1 MPYIYTLWCG
11 TAIAV
16 NIKTS
21 YMSTFKSINPYTQE
35 TIAEYAAHT
44 EAETEQRL
52 AWGHQAFRQS
62 RQIPLQQRC
71 DWMIH
76 LAALLKAQ
84 ADEHAAIITREMGK
98 TLKEAKAEVLKCA
111 DSAEYYAHHITE
123 MLQHKTIISDAQQS
137 YVAYEPKGIVL
148 AIMPWNFPYWQV
160 FRFAIPNILAGNTG
174 LLKHASNVSGC
185 ALAIEKL
192 FLEAG
197 FPEGSFQAVLVNS
210 KNIAPLIADTRIQG
224 VTLTGSTGAGM
235 SVAQLAG
242 KYIKKTVLELGGSD
256 PFIVL
261 KDADI
266 EEAAKIAVKARMQ
279 NAGQSC
285 IAAKRWIVE
294 NAVLD
299 NFTDRVSKLLKQMK
313 QGDPFSADTD
323 MGPMARPDLADELA
337 QQLSKTIAQGASLV
351 LGGQQDKANFAPTLL
366 TGVRAGMAAFDE
378 ETFGPLAVI
387 IPASDEQHAI
397 QLANQTPFG
406 LGSALWTTDLEK
418 ARRLATQIESGN
430 VFINAMVR
438 SDARLPFGGVKQSGY
453 GRELSIE
460 GTHEFLNVK
469 TVYIA

>member
-1 MPYIYTLWCG
+1 
-11 TAIAV
+11 
-16 NIKTS
+16 
-21 YMSTFKSINPYTQE
+21 MSTFKSINPYTQE

-44 EAETEQRL
+44 EAEIEQRL
-52 AWGHQAFRQS
+52 AWGYQAFRQS
-62 RQIPLQQRC
+62 RNAPLQERC
-71 DWMIH
+71 NRMIK
-76 LAALLKAQ
+76 LAALLKVQ

-98 TLKEAKAEVLKCA
+98 TLREAKAEVLKCA
-111 DSAEYYAHHITE
+111 DSAEYYAQHITE
-123 MLQHKTIISDAQQS
+123 MLQFKAVLSDAQQS

-197 FPEGSFQAVLVNS
+197 FPEGTFQAVLVNS
-210 KNIAPLIADTRIQG
+210 KNIEPLIADTRIQG
-224 VTLTGSTGAGM
+224 VTLTGSTIAGM

-261 KDADI
+261 KDANI

-294 NAVLD
+294 KSILD
-299 NFTDRVSKLLKQMK
+299 NFTDRVSQLLGQVK
-313 QGDPFSADTD
+313 QGDPFHPDTN
-323 MGPMARPDLADELA
+323 MGPMARPDLAAELA
-337 QQLSKTIAQGASLV
+337 LQMRKTVAQGASLA
-351 LGGQQDKANFAPTLL
+351 LGGKQDNANFAPTLL
-366 TGVRAGMAAFDE
+366 TGVTAGMTAFDE

-387 IPASDEQHAI
+387 ITANDEQHAI

-418 ARRLATQIESGN
+418 AKKLASQIESGN

>member
-1 MPYIYTLWCG
+1 M
-11 TAIAV
+11 
-16 NIKTS
+16 N
-21 YMSTFKSINPYTQE
+21 TFRSINPYTQE

-44 EAETEQRL
+44 EAEIEQLL
-52 AWGHQAFRQS
+52 AWGQQTFRQA

-71 DWMIH
+71 DQMLK
-76 LAALLKAQ
+76 LAAFLKEQ

-111 DSAEYYAHHITE
+111 VSAEYYAQHIAE
-123 MLQHKTIISDAQQS
+123 MLQYKPVGSDGQQS
-137 YVAYEPKGIVL
+137 YIAYEPKGIIL

-197 FPEGSFQAVLVNS
+197 FPEGSFQTVLINA
-210 KNIAPLIADTRIQG
+210 KNIEPLIADTRVQG

-235 SVAQLAG
+235 SVAALAG

-261 KDADI
+261 KDANI
-266 EEAAKIAVKARMQ
+266 EEAAKVAVKARMQ

-294 NAVLD
+294 QSVLGD
-299 NFTDRVSKLLKQMK
+299 FTDRVSAILGQMK
-313 QGDPFSADTD
+313 QGDPFHADTD
-323 MGPMARPDLADELA
+323 MGPMARPDLAAELF
-337 QQLSKTIAQGASLV
+337 QQMRKTIAQGASLV
-351 LGGQQDKANFAPTLL
+351 LGGKQDEANFQPTLL
-366 TGVRAGMAAFDE
+366 TGVQPRMTAFDE

-387 IPASDEQHAI
+387 ISANDEQHAI

-406 LGSALWTTDLEK
+406 LGSALWTTDLDK
-418 ARRLATQIESGN
+418 AKKLATQIDSGN

-453 GRELSIE
+453 GRELSVE

>member
-1 MPYIYTLWCG
+1 
-11 TAIAV
+11 
-16 NIKTS
+16 
-21 YMSTFKSINPYTQE
+21 MSTFKSINPYTQE

-52 AWGHQAFRQS
+52 SWGHQAYKQFC
-62 RQIPLQQRC
+62 QINLEERC
-71 DWMIH
+71 NRMKQ
-76 LAALLKAQ
+76 LANLMREQ
-84 ADEHAAIITREMGK
+84 VEEHASLISLEMGK
-98 TLKEAKAEVLKCA
+98 TLKEARAEVLKCA
-111 DSAEYYAHHITE
+111 TSAEYYVENIAE
-123 MLQHKTIISDAQQS
+123 MLQPRPMLSDASQS
-137 YVAYEPKGIVL
+137 YISYEPKGIVL

-174 LLKHASNVSGC
+174 LLKHASNTSGC

-197 FPEGSFQAVLVNS
+197 FPEGVFQALLVNS
-210 KNIAPLIADTRIQG
+210 KNIEPIIADTRVQG
-224 VTLTGSTGAGM
+224 VTLTGSTAAGM

-266 EEAAKIAVKARMQ
+266 EEAAKVAVQARMQ

-294 NAVLD
+294 KAVEEE
-299 NFTDRVSKLLKQMK
+299 FTDRVTSLIQKMQ
-313 QGDPFSADTD
+313 QGDPFNATTD
-323 MGPMARPDLADELA
+323 IGPMARPDLATELA
-337 QQLSKTIAQGASLV
+337 QQLHKTVTQGAKLIT
-351 LGGQQDKANFAPTLL
+351 GGQHSAANFAPTLL
-366 TGVRAGMAAFDE
+366 GGVTTDMTAFQE

-387 IPASDEQHAI
+387 VSAQDEKHAI
-397 QLANQTPFG
+397 ALANHSIFG
-406 LGSALWTTDLEK
+406 LGASLWTNDLEK
-418 ARRLATQIESGN
+418 ARRLARKVESGS
-430 VFINAMVR
+430 VFINAMMR

-453 GRELSIE
+453 GRELSME

>member
-1 MPYIYTLWCG
+1 M
-11 TAIAV
+11 A
-16 NIKTS
+16 N
-21 YMSTFKSINPYTQE
+21 FKSVYPYTQE

-44 EAETEQRL
+44 KEQIEDLL
-52 AWGHQAFRQS
+52 AKGHSTYRQLG
-62 RQIPLQQRC
+62 QIPLQQRC
-71 DWMIH
+71 DWM
-76 LAALLKAQ
+76 LKAAALLKEQ
-84 ADEHAAIITREMGK
+84 VTEHATIITREMGK

-111 DSAEYYAHHITE
+111 ASAEYYAQHIAA
-123 MLQHKTIISDAQQS
+123 MLQPKPLNSDASKS
-137 YVAYEPKGIVL
+137 YVLYQPKGIIL

-160 FRFAIPNILAGNTG
+160 FRFAIPNLLAGNTA

-185 ALAIEKL
+185 ALAMEDL

-197 FPEGSFQAVLVNS
+197 FPEGAFQALLVNS
-210 KNIAPLIADTRIQG
+210 KNIEPVIADLRVQG

-235 SVAQLAG
+235 SVGALAG
-242 KYIKKTVLELGGSD
+242 KYIKKSVLELGGSD

-261 KDADI
+261 KDANLD
-266 EEAAKIAVKARMQ
+266 EAAKIAVKARMQ

-294 NAVLD
+294 EAILGD
-299 NFTDRVSKLLKQMK
+299 FTDKVSSILGHMR
-313 QGDPFSADTD
+313 QGDPFDQETD
-323 MGPMARPDLADELA
+323 LGPMARPDLAAELA
-337 QQLSKTIAQGASLV
+337 HQLKQTVAQGASLA
-351 LGGQQDKANFAPTLL
+351 LGGQHQEANFVPTLL
-366 TGVRAGMAAFDE
+366 TGVQPGMTAFEE

-387 IPASDEQHAI
+387 IKAGNEDHAI

-406 LGSALWTTDLEK
+406 LGSSLWTTDLEK
-418 ARRLATQIESGN
+418 AQRLARQIESGN

-453 GRELSIE
+453 GRELSLE

>member
-1 MPYIYTLWCG
+1 
-11 TAIAV
+11 
-16 NIKTS
+16 
-21 YMSTFKSINPYTQE
+21 MSTFKSINPYTQE
-35 TIAEYAAHT
+35 TIAEYTAHT
-44 EAETEQRL
+44 ASEIEQRL
-52 AWGHQAFRQS
+52 AWGHQAFLQS

-71 DWMIH
+71 GQMKQ
-76 LAALLKAQ
+76 LAALLKVQ
-84 ADEHAAIITREMGK
+84 VDQHATIITREMGK
-98 TLKEAKAEVLKCA
+98 TFKEAKAEVLKCA
-111 DSAEYYAHHITE
+111 DAAEYYAQHITE
-123 MLQHKTIISDAQQS
+123 MLEYKPIISDAQQS
-137 YVAYEPKGIVL
+137 YVAYEPKGIIL

-174 LLKHASNVSGC
+174 LLKHAGNVSGC
-185 ALAIEKL
+185 ALAIENL

-197 FPEGSFQAVLVNS
+197 FPEGSFQTVLVNS
-210 KNIAPLIADTRIQG
+210 KDIEPLIADNRVQG

-299 NFTDRVSKLLKQMK
+299 NFTDRVSKLIRQMK
-313 QGDPFSADTD
+313 QGDPFSPDTN

-337 QQLSKTIAQGASLV
+337 QQMRKTIAQGASLIT
-351 LGGQQDKANFAPTLL
+351 GGQQDAANFAPTLL
-366 TGVRAGMAAFDE
+366 TGVAAGMTAFEE

-387 IPASDEQHAI
+387 IPASNEQHAI

-406 LGSALWTTDLEK
+406 LGSALWTTDLDK
-418 ARRLATQIESGN
+418 ARRLATQIDSGN

-438 SDARLPFGGVKQSGY
+438 SDSRLPFGGVKQSGY
-453 GRELSIE
+453 GRELSME

>member
-1 MPYIYTLWCG
+1 
-11 TAIAV
+11 
-16 NIKTS
+16 
-21 YMSTFKSINPYTQE
+21 MSTFKSINPYTQE

-44 EAETEQRL
+44 ASETEQRL
-52 AWGHQAFRQS
+52 AWGHQAFIQAKH
-62 RQIPLQQRC
+62 IPLQQRC
-71 DWMIH
+71 DQMMQ

-111 DSAEYYAHHITE
+111 DAAIYYAEHITE
-123 MLQHKTIISDAQQS
+123 MLQYKPVISDAQQS
-137 YVAYEPKGIVL
+137 YVAYESKGIIL

-210 KNIAPLIADTRIQG
+210 KNIEPLIADSRIQG

-261 KDADI
+261 KDANI
-266 EEAAKIAVKARMQ
+266 EEAAKTAVKARMQ

-294 NAVLD
+294 NSILD
-299 NFTDRVSKLLKQMK
+299 NFTDQVSRLLGQMK
-313 QGDPFSADTD
+313 QGDPFSAD

-337 QQLSKTIAQGASLV
+337 EQMRKTIDQGASLV

-366 TGVRAGMAAFDE
+366 TGVKPGMTAFDE

-387 IPASDEQHAI
+387 IPASNEQHAI
-397 QLANQTPFG
+397 ELANQTPFG
-406 LGSALWTTDLEK
+406 LGSALWTADLDK
-418 ARRLATQIESGN
+418 ARKLAAQIESGN

>member
-1 MPYIYTLWCG
+1 ML
-11 TAIAV
+11 
-16 NIKTS
+16 K
-21 YMSTFKSINPYTQE
+21 
-35 TIAEYAAHT
+35 
-44 EAETEQRL
+44 
-52 AWGHQAFRQS
+52 
-62 RQIPLQQRC
+62 
-71 DWMIH
+71 
-76 LAALLKAQ
+76 LAALLKEQ

-111 DSAEYYAHHITE
+111 SSAEYYAQHIAE
-123 MLQHKTIISDAQQS
+123 MLQYKPVSSDGQQS

-197 FPEGSFQAVLVNS
+197 FPEGSFQAVLINA
-210 KNIAPLIADTRIQG
+210 KNIEPLIADTRVQG

-235 SVAQLAG
+235 SVAALAG

-261 KDADI
+261 KDANI
-266 EEAAKIAVKARMQ
+266 EEAAKLAVKARMQ

-294 NAVLD
+294 QSILGD
-299 NFTDRVSKLLKQMK
+299 FTDRVSALLGQMK
-313 QGDPFSADTD
+313 QGDPFLADTD
-323 MGPMARPDLADELA
+323 MGPMARPDLASELC
-337 QQLSKTIAQGASLV
+337 QQMRKTVAQGASLV
-351 LGGQQDKANFAPTLL
+351 LGGKQDSANFSPTLL
-366 TGVRAGMAAFDE
+366 TGVQPRMTAFDE

-387 IPASDEQHAI
+387 ISANDEQHAI

-406 LGSALWTTDLEK
+406 LGAALWTTDLDK
-418 ARRLATQIESGN
+418 AKKLATQIESGN

-453 GRELSIE
+453 GRELSVE

>member
-1 MPYIYTLWCG
+1 
-11 TAIAV
+11 
-16 NIKTS
+16 
-21 YMSTFKSINPYTQE
+21 MSTFKSINPYNQE
-35 TIAEYAAHT
+35 PIAEYAAHT
-44 EAETEQRL
+44 ASEIEQRL
-52 AWGHQAFRQS
+52 SWGQQAFRQS
-62 RQIPLQQRC
+62 AHIPLQQRC
-71 DWMIH
+71 DWMMQ
-76 LAALLKAQ
+76 LAALLKEQ
-84 ADEHAAIITREMGK
+84 VDEHAAIITREMGK
-98 TLKEAKAEVLKCA
+98 TFREAKAEVLKCA
-111 DSAEYYAHHITE
+111 DSAEYYAQHIAE
-123 MLQHKTIISDAQQS
+123 MLQYKTIISDAQQS
-137 YVAYEPKGIVL
+137 YVAYEPKGIIL

-210 KNIAPLIADTRIQG
+210 KNIEPLIADTRIQG

-261 KDADI
+261 KDANI

-294 NAVLD
+294 NDILD
-299 NFTDRVSKLLKQMK
+299 NFTDRVSKLLKALK
-313 QGDPFSADTD
+313 QGDPFNADTE

-337 QQLSKTIAQGASLV
+337 QQLHKTITQGAFLIT
-351 LGGQQDKANFAPTLL
+351 GGQQDKANFAPTLL
-366 TGVRAGMAAFDE
+366 TGVTSGMTAFDE

-387 IPASDEQHAI
+387 IPASNEEHAI

-406 LGSALWTTDLEK
+406 LGSSLWTTDLEK
-418 ARRLATQIESGN
+418 ARKLAAQIESGN

-438 SDARLPFGGVKQSGY
+438 SDSRLPFGGIKQSGY

>member
-1 MPYIYTLWCG
+1 MYV
-11 TAIAV
+11 AV
-16 NIKTS
+16 KSKTRF
-21 YMSTFKSINPYTQE
+21 MSTFKSINPYTQE

-44 EAETEQRL
+44 EAEIEQRL
-52 AWGHQAFRQS
+52 AWGYQAFRHT
-62 RQIPLQQRC
+62 RDIPLQQRC
-71 DWMIH
+71 NQMLK
-76 LAALLKAQ
+76 LASLLKEQ

-111 DSAEYYAHHITE
+111 TSAEYYAQHIAE
-123 MLQHKTIISDAQQS
+123 MLQCKPVSSDGQQS
-137 YVAYEPKGIVL
+137 YIAYEPKGIVL

-197 FPEGSFQAVLVNS
+197 FPEGSFQAVLINA
-210 KNIAPLIADTRIQG
+210 KNIEPLIADTRIQG

-235 SVAQLAG
+235 SVAALAG

-261 KDADI
+261 KDANI
-266 EEAAKIAVKARMQ
+266 EEAAMIAVKARMQ

-294 NAVLD
+294 QSVLD
-299 NFTDRVSKLLKQMK
+299 NFTDRVSTLLGQMK
-313 QGDPFSADTD
+313 QGDPFLADTD
-323 MGPMARPDLADELA
+323 MGPMARPDLATELS
-337 QQLSKTIAQGASLV
+337 QQMRKTLAQGASLL
-351 LGGQQDKANFAPTLL
+351 LGGQQHEANFSPTLL
-366 TGVRAGMAAFDE
+366 TGVQAGMTAFDE

-387 IPASDEQHAI
+387 ISANDEQHAI
-397 QLANQTPFG
+397 QLANKTLFG
-406 LGSALWTTDLEK
+406 LGAALWTTDLEK
-418 ARRLATQIESGN
+418 AKKLAARIESGN

-453 GRELSIE
+453 GRELSVE